1 MCKWM
6 NTVIVIFLMHPVD
19 INLTY
24 KMGRNPWSMK
34 LSFPILSSLLP
45 CLFGVVIW
53 IPTFSLYTCLFF
65 SILYKHC
72 RYNLFGNKITF
83 PSRSNV
89 WCSEGCSVNIL
100 HYTTVAGLSEVWPLT
115 IFLPSVRHS
124 GARKPLL
131 VSPSAYPFNVERTS
145 RGSLDQKHAVLYPF
159 IPLGHYVILTNLLF

>member
-115 IFLPSVRHS
+115 ISFFHLWDTLVPENPCRCPPLPTLSMWRE
-124 GARKPLL
+124 LL
-131 VSPSAYPFNVERTS
+131 EVP
-145 RGSLDQKHAVLYPF
+145 
-159 IPLGHYVILTNLLF
+159 